1 MPSPSTTGQSR
12 PLTLRLI
19 AESDLDQVLALDQTA
34 LGGLW
39 NRDGYRREL
48 DNDTSA
54 LLGLWTKPRSQGD
67 DVGEGQLT
75 ECSTD
80 QGARQLIGLG
90 CTWFIVDE
98 AHITAIA
105 VDPQYQRQ
113 GLGQLLLLA
122 LLQTSHRQGMKRA
135 TLEVN
140 CNNFRAIAL
149 YEKFGFK
156 QVGIRK
162 KYYSNGDSA
171 AILWLNRLDWPQF
184 IDTLQQ
190 WETTVSDRLK
200 KHQWIP
206 PSLESLTITSPGFRP
221 SSDMKSDEK

>member
-1 MPSPSTTGQSR
+1 MSNIPTDSFEGKHNR
-12 PLTLRLI
+12 RLILRTI

-54 LLGLWTKPRSQGD
+54 LLGLWIKPHGN
-67 DVGEGQLT
+67 GEDGSAGQPA
-75 ECSTD
+75 E
-80 QGARQLIGLG
+80 QLIGLG

-105 VDPQYQRQ
+105 IDPKYQRQ

-122 LLQTSHRQGMKRA
+122 LLQASRRQGMKRA

-140 CNNFRAIAL
+140 CNNLRAIAL

-171 AILWLNRLDWPQF
+171 SILWLNRLSWPQF
-184 IDTLQQ
+184 INTLQQ
-190 WETTVSDRLK
+190 WETTVGDRLK

-206 PSLESLTITSPGFRP
+206 PSLAPLTVTLPCFSRDPDTASGAT
-221 SSDMKSDEK
+221 